1 MAIKT
6 TATFIV
12 DQFVLDQVFNK
23 HTKITTGEVIYWRS
37 VADAGNGY
45 IVLFE
50 NGEHLHTYHNPPD
63 WI

>member
-1 MAIKT
+1 
-6 TATFIV
+6 
-12 DQFVLDQVFNK
+12 
-23 HTKITTGEVIYWRS
+23 VIYWRS